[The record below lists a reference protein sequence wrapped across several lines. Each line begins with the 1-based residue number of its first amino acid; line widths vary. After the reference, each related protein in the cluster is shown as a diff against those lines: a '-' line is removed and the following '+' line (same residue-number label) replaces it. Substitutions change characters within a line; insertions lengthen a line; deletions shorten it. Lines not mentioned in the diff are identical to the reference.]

1 MKCRSGTP
9 SAALLVDLVLTPT
22 DFFFFGGIVQYPIY
36 LKCYFIHKYLMR
48 DESSVKLALI
58 AGGRATLDLLDLTS
72 PDLTW
77 YIIGHLKDEGNVLKK
92 KLFDHM
98 VNGHAVCLAFVVSVC
113 SLDLLMVGAR
123 IVPRHCFCSSRL
135 RSLSRL
141 LTSSTGRS

>member
-1 MKCRSGTP
+1 M
-9 SAALLVDLVLTPT
+9 
-22 DFFFFGGIVQYPIY
+22 
-36 LKCYFIHKYLMR
+36 
-48 DESSVKLALI
+48 KLALI

-77 YIIGHLKDEGNVLKK
+77 YIVGHLKAAGNVLEKE
-92 KLFDHM
+92 L
-98 VNGHAVCLAFVVSVC
+98 VNHTAIQFVQRLLSVC

-141 LTSSTGRS
+141 WTSSAGRS